1 MLTVAAAMTLVA
13 TVGILLWQTQTNEP
27 LRRPI
32 AAQQGVQPGGNR
44 ATLTLT
50 DGRVIDL
57 STEKSRI
64 IIGDEITYDDGSPVA
79 TTQESLEISTP
90 KGGQYQLLLPDGTKV
105 WLNRSEEQTSELQS
119 LMR

>member
-50 DGRVIDL
+50 DGRVLDL

-64 IIGDEITYDDGSPVA
+64 IIGDDITYTDGSPVA
-79 TTQESLEISTP
+79 PNQDSLQISQP
-90 KGGQYQLLLPDGTKV
+90 QGGQYQTLPPDRKSVG
-105 WLNRSEEQTSELQS
+105 
-119 LMR
+119 